1 MDKVS
6 FQDAAKQA
14 EVHFN
19 TLRNWRKGNKLK
31 TAEKVLENGR
41 ELWIV
46 DPTEVLEIA
55 RQSRQGLPDQPANY
69 HVDIDGVNPAND
81 LKNNPPIPSN
91 DATTGP
97 GLAVTPEFEQTLVFM
112 RESVV
117 RPLVEANE
125 RQAATIGELKEEV
138 GTLKERLR
146 NLEEKLQAAQAS
158 HAAQVAPQPPPPAPI
173 TVQPVVTPQNAPQ
186 PKQGWRT
193 RLARLF
199 GGD

>member
-19 TLRNWRKGNKLK
+19 TLRNWRKAGKLK
-31 TAEKVLENGR
+31 TAEKVLEKGR

-46 DPTEVLEIA
+46 DPAEVVEIT
-55 RQSRQGLPDQPANY
+55 RQSRQSLPESPVNY
-69 HVDIDGVNPAND
+69 HVDIDGDNPAND
-81 LKNNPPIPSN
+81 RSDAPPNPPNWPP
-91 DATTGP
+91 TGP
-97 GLAVTPEFEQTLVFM
+97 AAQSLNPTPALEQTLVFM

-125 RQAATIGELKEEV
+125 RQAARLEEMAGEI

-146 NLEEKLQAAQAS
+146 NVEAQLQAAQPL
-158 HAAQVAPQPPPPAPI
+158 PQPPPDPEPS
-173 TVQPVVTPQNAPQ
+173 PVLSSETLRPEPPRKRRWWQ
-186 PKQGWRT
+186 
-193 RLARLF
+193 F
-199 GGD
+199 